1 MANGNT
7 AGSQKLVDRIIS
19 DAMADAQATKAQA
32 DENCAAILAGG
43 KEQAARLA
51 EKNAAQREAAVNGI
65 LERSRTNAEL
75 EARKNLLAER
85 RQVIDEVF
93 AAAYE
98 KMCALPES
106 ERAAICKK
114 LLLQEADGGET
125 VMAAEADKALLA
137 GLLPEVNG
145 ALTAAGKAP
154 LKAEIESGSC
164 EYGFVLVGDGYE
176 KDCSF
181 QAILRDARA
190 LEETKVAGILFD

>member
-7 AGSQKLVDRIIS
+7 AGSQKLVDRILS

-32 DENCAAILAGG
+32 DETCRAILAGG

-51 EKNAAQREAAVNGI
+51 EKNAAQREAAVAGI

-98 KMCALPES
+98 KMCALDEPA
-106 ERAAICKK
+106 RAAICKK

-125 VMAAEADKALLA
+125 VKAAGADKALLA
-137 GLLPEVNG
+137 ALLPEVNA
-145 ALTAAGKAP
+145 ALQEAGKAP
-154 LKAEIESGSC
+154 LNAEIESGSV

-190 LEETKVAGILFD
+190 LEETNVAGILFD

>member
-32 DENCAAILAGG
+32 DETCAAILAGG
-43 KEQAARLA
+43 KEQAAKLA
-51 EKNAAQREAAVNGI
+51 EKNAAQREAAVAGI

-98 KMCALPES
+98 KMCAMDDAT
-106 ERAAICKK
+106 RTAICKRM
-114 LLLQEADGGET
+114 LLQEADGGESIK
-125 VMAAEADKALLA
+125 AAKADRALIEA
-137 GLLPEVNG
+137 LLPEVNG
-145 ALTAAGKAP
+145 ALAAAGKAP
-154 LKAEIESGSC
+154 IQAEIQDAEVA
-164 EYGFVLVGDGYE
+164 YGFVLVGDGYE

-181 QAILRDARA
+181 AAILRDARA
-190 LEETKVAGILFD
+190 QEETKVAGILFN